1 MKFKLALLIAA
12 GALAIGACDKQS
24 TSSGLAAGTVI
35 TSNTNPAIPVLTSEN
50 STIDCSGWATGA
62 KTFIRGQGTLLV
74 DGTLYGIA
82 TFACGAPDSEFGA
95 EFIESFVYAKGTWAA
110 NGLVSGPDTQFIT
123 TSACQSAQ
131 EIKCQAAKINLKG
144 EQIGTGT
151 VVIYQKNGDLAWRF
165 DSN

>member
-1 MKFKLALLIAA
+1 MKYKLALLIAA
-12 GALAIGACDKQS
+12 GALVISACDKAT

-35 TSNTNPAIPVLTSEN
+35 TNNTNPAIPALTSEN
-50 STIDCSGWATGA
+50 STIDCSGWTTGA

-74 DGTLYGIA
+74 DGMMYGIA

-95 EFIESFVYAKGTWAA
+95 EFVESFVYAKGTWAA
-110 NGLVSGPDTQFIT
+110 NGLVTGPDTQFIT
-123 TSACQSAQ
+123 TSACVSAE
-131 EIKCQAAKINLKG
+131 EITCPAAKINIKG

-151 VVIYQKNGDLAWRF
+151 VVIYQKDGDLAWRF